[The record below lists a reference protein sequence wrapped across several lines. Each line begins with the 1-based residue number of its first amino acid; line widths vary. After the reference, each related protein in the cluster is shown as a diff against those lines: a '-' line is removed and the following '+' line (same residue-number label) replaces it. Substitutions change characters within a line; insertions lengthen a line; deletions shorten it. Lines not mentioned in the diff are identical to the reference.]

1 MFLLDYSFKTC
12 YTIYKLQQKRCKY
25 EVKDMVKRE
34 RYLDRLIHNM
44 WNGEI
49 KVITGIHRCGKSV
62 LLFELFYNYLLEQ
75 GVAED
80 HILRIE
86 LDQRRYYKYRN
97 PITLCEYVEAVLEG
111 HKNEKF
117 FLFIDEVQLT
127 TKVIDTENGSIEVTI
142 YDMLNEL
149 KAYKNLDVYVTGSNS
164 KGLSKDIATEF
175 RGRATQIQVFPL
187 SFAEYYSYIGGD
199 ERKALDNYM
208 LFGGMPRLLAL
219 DDEKDKKDYLSS
231 LYSELYIRDIVE
243 RNGIEREDLLN
254 DILDFLASQIS
265 SLTNP
270 TNIANSIA
278 SMKKEK
284 VNPTLVSNYIQY
296 TIDSFLISM
305 AKRYDVKGKTYFN
318 FPNKYYYSDVGL
330 RNARL
335 NYRQF
340 DLGHLM
346 ENIIYNELIM
356 RGYSV
361 DVGVVT
367 DRSGGSTV
375 QKEIDFVV
383 NDADR
388 KLYIQSAL
396 RMDTDQKA
404 TSELDSLKL
413 TKDFFKKVV
422 IRMDIPHNFYDND
435 GIFHCNLIDFLLGKV
450 DLF

>member
-1 MFLLDYSFKTC
+1 
-12 YTIYKLQQKRCKY
+12 
-25 EVKDMVKRE
+25 MVKRE

-367 DRSGGSTV
+367 DRSGGSTA

-396 RMDTDQKA
+396 RMDTDKKA
-404 TSELDSLKL
+404 NSELDSLKL

-422 IRMDIPHNFYDND
+422 VRLDIPHNFYDDD